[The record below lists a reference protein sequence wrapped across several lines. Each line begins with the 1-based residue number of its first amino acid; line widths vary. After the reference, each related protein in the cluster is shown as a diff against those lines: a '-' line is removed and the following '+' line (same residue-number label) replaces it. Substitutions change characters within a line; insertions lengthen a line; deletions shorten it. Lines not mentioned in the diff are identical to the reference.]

1 MATSLQH
8 DLRISGSLTAGN
20 IRMGRSQVT
29 PNPNAP
35 TPATVTGLNLA
46 GDGDTRVVV
55 TPITILPGSHV
66 VETSVS
72 GVSSD
77 GFTLWLYRTNSTTTG
92 VDWIAVREVTTP
104 GPDDLIVTGAVSA
117 GNIWHGTVD
126 ITPEPNTPTMVEITG
141 LALRGTGPVRGQAT
155 AHTSVPGRR
164 VVEVS
169 VASLSPSGCQVW
181 IYRTD
186 NTSTRVS
193 VTLWREP

>member
-1 MATSLQH
+1 MATTLQH

-20 IRMGRSQVT
+20 IKTGRAQVT
-29 PNPNAP
+29 PNPNTP
-35 TPATVTGLNLA
+35 TPVVITGLDLK

-66 VETSVS
+66 VEASVS
-72 GVSSD
+72 AVTYD
-77 GFTLWLYRTNSTTTG
+77 GFTLWLYRTTGTTTG
-92 VDWIAVREVTTP
+92 VDWIAVRDVATP
-104 GPDDLIVTGAVSA
+104 GPDDLLVIGALSA
-117 GNIWHGTVD
+117 GNVWTGTID

-169 VASLSPSGCQVW
+169 VSAVSPSGCQVW
-181 IYRTD
+181 LYRTD